1 MQNNQPF
8 RRARAYTEQMNA
20 FLAVGLSIAAI
31 IAELGEYQGGK
42 SRRQAHSTGSI
53 MPEKRAAM
61 KRRNIVR
68 NRQAHKGV

>member
-1 MQNNQPF
+1 MQNQPF
-8 RRARAYTEQMNA
+8 RRAHAYLTKMQTLVATGM
-20 FLAVGLSIAAI
+20 SIAAI

-42 SRRQAHSTGSI
+42 SRRQAHATGSI
-53 MPEKRAAM
+53 MPSKRAAM